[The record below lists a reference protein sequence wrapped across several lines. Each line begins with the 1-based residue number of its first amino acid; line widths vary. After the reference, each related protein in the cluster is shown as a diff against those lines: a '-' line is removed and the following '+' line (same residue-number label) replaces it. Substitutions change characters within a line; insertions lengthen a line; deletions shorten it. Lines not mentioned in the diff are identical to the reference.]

1 MGAMK
6 KSRKGGRKK
15 KKKKNPEDDFDLAG
29 LKMNEEGERHKA
41 KTCALF

>member
-15 KKKKNPEDDFDLAG
+15 KKRGPEDEFDLAAV
-29 LKMNEEGERHKA
+29 KMDEEGERHKA
-41 KTCALF
+41 KTRALF

>member
-6 KSRKGGRKK
+6 KSRKGGRKM
-15 KKKKNPEDDFDLAG
+15 KKKNPEDDFDLAG

-41 KTCALF
+41 KTRALF

>member
-6 KSRKGGRKK
+6 KSRKGGRK

-41 KTCALF
+41 KTRALF